1 MTMLISAHLGDS
13 LLIAGDK
20 RAMCCDVETGRM
32 RHFHDNEKKV
42 REWTLGAIAGTGEK
56 VFIDR
61 VTQYFTDF
69 KVADKKLKQMDV
81 IYEEI
86 ETRLLE
92 SVPKD
97 MLINNT
103 FIFSM
108 FDGKNTGLYSLPIE
122 PFFQEFDREDG
133 IKIIRPRLHEIKPWT
148 VNVTCFN
155 LPPDMSSLQNFQ
167 RHLKSLCDFEN
178 ELFFIDY
185 YVKELK
191 QVFSLHAS
199 IDPSITTSFDVY
211 FQRCIDGHSITL
223 QIENKAF
230 CSSVQK
236 ELNYWDNF

>member
-1 MTMLISAHLGDS
+1 MQQSPAPLISPKALDAAAPVKATHPKT
-13 LLIAGDK
+13 IK
-20 RAMCCDVETGRM
+20 PVPP
-32 RHFHDNEKKV
+32 
-42 REWTLGAIAGTGEK
+42 
-56 VFIDR
+56 
-61 VTQYFTDF
+61 
-69 KVADKKLKQMDV
+69 VAKPKTIELTT
-81 IYEEI
+81 IPAPIPEEI

-92 SVPKD
+92 GVPKE

-108 FDGKNTGLYSLPIE
+108 FNGENTGLYSLPIE

-133 IKIIRPRLHEIKPWT
+133 VKIIRPRLHEIKPWT

-167 RHLKSLCDFEN
+167 RHLKGLCDFEN

-191 QVFSLHAS
+191 QVFGLHAS

-211 FQRCIDGHSITL
+211 FQRCIDGHSIML
-223 QIENKAF
+223 PIKNEAL
-230 CSSVQK
+230 CSSVPK
-236 ELNYWDNF
+236 ELNYWDHFLN